1 MRTFR
6 VASIIVP
13 ALLAISAA
21 TAAAQTDP
29 SKAMQYKLEPASAFE
44 TGCFNM
50 CACPIITHPLKGT
63 FTLEHTGFDPLF
75 DYYNVSN
82 VRWVVTDAT
91 TYFTITGSGTYKIGG
106 EFALQHQLTLDLSL
120 DGDPPLRFDSGL
132 VVTGGSSF
140 PNIVIDIRR
149 HAGAACIDTV
159 IHVDATDPVTTA
171 VEQSGASRAPTV
183 VMAPNPF
190 GIETELRLTLPR
202 AGAVEAVIFD
212 VRGRAVRHLKSGW
225 LPAGVHVLHWDGL
238 RDQGSACAAGVY
250 FATTRVGETRLTSRI
265 VKVN

>member
-1 MRTFR
+1 VRILG
-6 VASIIVP
+6 VASVIGIAILALSVP
-13 ALLAISAA
+13 SVQ
-21 TAAAQTDP
+21 AQTDKP
-29 SKAMQYKLEPASAFE
+29 MQYKLEPASAFE

-82 VRWVVTDAT
+82 VRWVVSDAT
-91 TYFTITGSGTYKIGG
+91 TYFTIMGSGTYKIGG

-120 DGDPPLRFDSGL
+120 DGGAPLRFDSGL

-149 HAGAACIDTV
+149 HAGSACIDTV
-159 IHVDATDPVTTA
+159 IHVDATDPVITNVA
-171 VEQSGASRAPTV
+171 ESSASRAPSML
-183 VMAPNPF
+183 MAPNPF
-190 GIETELRLTLPR
+190 GLETELRLTLPR
-202 AGAVEAVIFD
+202 SGAVEAVIYD
-212 VRGRAVRHLKSGW
+212 VRGRAVRHLRSGW
-225 LPAGVHVLHWDGL
+225 LASGVHVMHWDGL

-250 FATTRVGETRLTSRI
+250 YVSARIGETRLTSRI